1 MPTPR
6 NQPTGVLKPIPSS
19 IEHITAGDDRR
30 YQEMTSRLIMQ
41 QRQETHVRMN
51 NFDVRLNQ
59 VEVRLNNIEN
69 ILTSLKDRMM
79 KDYQTDPGEQQQGG
93 VQASNAWKDPTPIL
107 MRYDEIDRKLKEMNL
122 DFPRSILYFIVEK
135 AEISYGKLD
144 SKTKTHF
151 TSAHYRRR
159 KLFIPF
165 IKYVTAQIG
174 ELPPRETGAANLLW
188 TREASRILKDL
199 VASVKAHL
207 VERKVIDGGRNL
219 TATVLLR
226 HKVSKEMK
234 EFLRSRTIAVIQ
246 QKLDSRN
253 KQS

>member
-1 MPTPR
+1 M
-6 NQPTGVLKPIPSS
+6 LKPIPSY
-19 IEHITAGDDRR
+19 IEHIAAGFDRS
-30 YQEMTSRLIMQ
+30 YQETTSRLIVQ

-51 NFDVRLNQ
+51 NFDERLNQ

-69 ILTSLKDRMM
+69 ILTLLKDRIM
-79 KDYQTDPGEQQQGG
+79 KDYQTDPREQHLGG

-122 DFPRSILYFIVEK
+122 DFPRSILYFIAGK
-135 AEISYGKLD
+135 AEIAYRDLESLTNK
-144 SKTKTHF
+144 HF
-151 TSAHYRRR
+151 TSAHCRRR

-165 IKYVTAQIG
+165 IKYATAQIG
-174 ELPPRETGAANLLW
+174 ELPLETAANAASGMNLW

-207 VERKVIDGGRNL
+207 VERKLIDGGRNL

-226 HKVSKEMK
+226 HKESKEMK
-234 EFLRSRTIAVIQ
+234 EFLRSKTIAVIQ